1 VSSFLNLETSNE
13 IVGMRVI
20 NMLGQI
26 VVIQKGTSKRLDTSS
41 LNTGLYILKVIQK
54 NGNESSIQI
63 VKK

>member
-1 VSSFLNLETSNE
+1 
-13 IVGMRVI
+13 MRVI

-26 VVIQKGTSKRLDTSS
+26 VIIQNGTSKTLDTST
-41 LNTGLYILKVIQK
+41 LNTGFYVLKVVHI